1 MKISIIIPTYNSEK
15 TINECLLSLN
25 KQTYPPHEIIVV
37 DGKSTD
43 STIEIV
49 KKLEG
54 IKLIIKRSTVGKAR
68 NIGAD
73 VAIGEILFFC
83 DSDCIADPRVLEYH
97 AKAYEKRDDI
107 SGVMGAIGRA
117 GVKNKVSDFV
127 QREIMASQWF
137 RSLNSDGTTKFFH
150 TGTYNFSIYKS
161 AFLKREFKEDLLSS
175 EDAELSIN
183 LKGKLKILFEP
194 RAIMYHH
201 HPTTIDELFKQ
212 RKWYGEGFFE
222 MAKDLPE
229 NSFKSDSL
237 FYSALRYINFP
248 GDYLHKAVFWNN
260 RLLCKGC
267 RIEKCKIE
275 TPKISRGE
283 DISDIDICRV
293 ICLAFAAGI
302 LKQRTG
308 IDYQWQATEDFR

>member
-1 MKISIIIPTYNSEK
+1 MKISVIIPTYNSEK
-15 TINECLLSLN
+15 TVEECLLSLN

-49 KKLEG
+49 KRFEG
-54 IKLIIKRSTVGKAR
+54 VKSIIKRSTVGKAR

-73 VAIGEILFFC
+73 VATGEILFFFE
-83 DSDCIADPRVLEYH
+83 SDCIADPRVLEYH

-127 QREIMASQWF
+127 QREIMAGQF
-137 RSLNSDGTTKFFH
+137 RSLNPDGTTKFVH
-150 TGTYNFSIYKS
+150 TGMFSMYKS
-161 AFLKREFKEDLLSS
+161 AFLKRKFRDDLTSCERS
-175 EDAELSIN
+175 EYSIRPKN
-183 LKGKLKILFEP
+183 KLKILFEP
-194 RAIMYHH
+194 RAIIYHY

-222 MAKDLPE
+222 MVKDLPE
-229 NSFKSDSL
+229 NSFRPDSL

-248 GDYLHKAVFWNN
+248 EDYLHKAVFGDN

-267 RIEKCKIE
+267 RIERCMIE
-275 TPKISRGE
+275 TPKISRGG
-283 DISDIDICRV
+283 DISDIDICRIV
-293 ICLAFAAGI
+293 CLAFAAGI

-308 IDYQWQATEDFR
+308 IDYQWQATEYVR

>member
-1 MKISIIIPTYNSEK
+1 MKISVIIPTYNSEK
-15 TINECLLSLN
+15 TIEECLLSLN

-37 DGKSTD
+37 DGKSMD

-49 KKLEG
+49 KKFG
-54 IKLIIKRSTVGKAR
+54 GVKLIVKRSTVGKAR

-73 VAIGEILFFC
+73 VATGEILFFFE
-83 DSDCIADPRVLEYH
+83 SDCIADPRVLEYH

-107 SGVMGAIGRA
+107 SGVMGAVGRA

-127 QREIMASQWF
+127 QREFMAGQF
-137 RSLNSDGTTKFFH
+137 RNLNPDGTTKFVH
-150 TGTYNFSIYKS
+150 TGMFSMYKS
-161 AFLKREFKEDLLSS
+161 AFLKRKFREDLTSCERS
-175 EDAELSIN
+175 EYSIRPKN
-183 LKGKLKILFEP
+183 ELKILFEP
-194 RAIMYHH
+194 RAIVYHY

-222 MAKDLPE
+222 MVKDLPE
-229 NSFKSDSL
+229 NSLRPDSL

-248 GDYLHKAVFWNN
+248 EDYLHKAVFLDN
-260 RLLCKGC
+260 RLLCEGC
-267 RIEKCKIE
+267 RIKKCKIE
-275 TPKISRGE
+275 TPKISGE
-283 DISDIDICRV
+283 GDISDVDICRI

-308 IDYQWQATEDFR
+308 MDYQWHATEDVR